1 MVIEFNNEINELK
14 SNYLVGQDEEIDDVI
29 ENTSLV
35 YENQLKSFDDYILKN
50 KQRTPTNRV
59 SSEKLFKPASP
70 SSPLSIRF
78 LSQETIVERIKLK
91 PQERKI
97 IN

>member
-1 MVIEFNNEINELK
+1 MYKMVIEFNNEINELK

-50 KQRTPTNRV
+50 KQRTPTN
-59 SSEKLFKPASP
+59 
-70 SSPLSIRF
+70 
-78 LSQETIVERIKLK
+78 
-91 PQERKI
+91 
-97 IN
+97 